1 MDFTPEAD
9 DEVIREVVL
18 QIFDRPLVNTPNKVC
33 RDSTQT
39 KSPISPFQIGDSLI
53 YTNEGYNDMMEL
65 LVVNKNDPDSI
76 MYIIK
81 FLRVNIMLVTKGF
94 LISGNVT

>member
-18 QIFDRPLVNTPNKVC
+18 QTFDRPLVNTPNKVC

-39 KSPISPFQIGDSLI
+39 KSPISPFHIGDSLR
-53 YTNEGYNDMMEL
+53 YKNYGHNDMLDM
-65 LVVNKNDPDSI
+65 VDVNKMISI
-76 MYIIK
+76 SFYLHPPSKQIW
-81 FLRVNIMLVTKGF
+81 RA
-94 LISGNVT
+94 